1 MPAISNRGVE
11 LPESAIRKLVPYA
24 EKAKALGRKV
34 YHLNIGQPDIK
45 TPQHAIERI
54 RNFNFDLIPYG
65 HSFGNDTYRK
75 KLAQYYRDRN
85 LEVDA
90 SQILITTGGSEAI
103 SFAFMVCFNPGDEVI
118 IPEPFY
124 ANYQSFAIANDVVIK
139 PITSTIETG
148 FQLPSIAE
156 FEKVITPKT
165 KGIFICNPNNPTGY
179 VYTREELE
187 QLQELVLKYDLYLLA
202 DEVYSEFVY
211 DGKVHYSVLELE
223 RIKENVVMID
233 SVSKRFSACGIRI
246 GSLVSKNKLVIKT
259 ISKLAMARLCPPML
273 GQVVAEAAVDSPPE
287 YMEGVYKEYLC
298 RRDYFINA
306 LNNLEGVFSPMPMGA
321 FYSMVEL
328 PIDDSD
334 RFCQW
339 MLEEFEYKGA
349 TVMMAPAS
357 GFYSTPGIGYN
368 QVRVA
373 YVLNKE
379 DLKEAVECLK
389 VALKVYPGRKGEI

>member
-1 MPAISNRGVE
+1 MPAISKRGEE
-11 LPESAIRKLVPYA
+11 LPESAIRKLVPFA

-34 YHLNIGQPDIK
+34 YHLNIGQPDIQ

-65 HSFGNDTYRK
+65 HSFGNESYRN

-85 LEVDA
+85 LAVDA

-103 SFAFMVCFNPGDEVI
+103 SFAFVVCFNPGDEVI

-124 ANYQSFAIANDVVIK
+124 ANYQSFAVANDVFIR

-156 FEKVITPKT
+156 FEKVIGPKT

-179 VYTREELE
+179 VYTHEELL
-187 QLQELVLKYDLYLLA
+187 QLQELVLKYDLYLIA

-211 DGKVHYSVLELE
+211 DGKEHYSVLELKK
-223 RIKENVVMID
+223 INENVVMVD

-246 GSLVSKNKLVIKT
+246 GSLVSKNKKVIKT

-273 GQVVAEAAVDSPPE
+273 GQVVAESAVDSPPE
-287 YMEGVYKEYLC
+287 YMEGVYKEYLE
-298 RRDYFINA
+298 RRDFFINA
-306 LNNLEGVFSPMPMGA
+306 LNEIKGVYSPMPMGA
-321 FYSMVEL
+321 FYSIVRL

-339 MLEEFEYKGA
+339 MLEEFEFEGA

-357 GFYSTPGIGYN
+357 GFYITEGAGKN
-368 QVRVA
+368 EVRVA

-379 DLKEAVECLK
+379 DLKASISCLK
-389 VALKVYPGRKGEI
+389 EALKVYPGRTI

>member
-1 MPAISNRGVE
+1 MPAISYRGEE

-54 RNFNFDLIPYG
+54 RNFNFDLISYG
-65 HSFGNDTYRK
+65 HSFGNDTYRT

-103 SFAFMVCFNPGDEVI
+103 SFAFMVCFNPGEEVI

-124 ANYQSFAIANDVVIK
+124 ANYQSFAIANNVVIK
-139 PITSTIETG
+139 PISSSIENG

-156 FEKVITPKT
+156 FEKVIGPKT

-179 VYTREELE
+179 VYTREELL
-187 QLQELVLKYDLYLLA
+187 QLQELVLRYDLFLIA

-211 DGKVHYSVLELE
+211 DGKSHYSVLELN
-223 RIKENVVMID
+223 RIRENVVMVD

-246 GSLVSKNKLVIKT
+246 GSLVSKNKKVINT
-259 ISKLAMARLCPPML
+259 IAKLAMARLCPPML
-273 GQVVAEAAVDSPPE
+273 GQVVAESAVDSPPE
-287 YMEGVYKEYLC
+287 YMEDVYKEYLQ
-298 RRDYFINA
+298 RRDYFIKA
-306 LNNLEGVFSPMPMGA
+306 LNKIEGVFSPMPMGA
-321 FYSMVEL
+321 FYSMVQL

-339 MLEEFEYKGA
+339 MLEEFEHKGA

-357 GFYSTPGIGYN
+357 GFYSTPGIGHN

-373 YVLNKE
+373 YVLNVE
-379 DLKEAVECLK
+379 DLKEAVECLE
-389 VALKVYPGRKGEI
+389 VALKVYPGRTI

>member
-1 MPAISNRGVE
+1 MPAISFRGEE
-11 LPESAIRKLVPYA
+11 LPESAIRKLVPFA
-24 EKAKALGRKV
+24 EKAKAMGRKV
-34 YHLNIGQPDIK
+34 YHLNIGQPDIQ

-65 HSFGNDTYRK
+65 HSFGNESYRN

-103 SFAFMVCFNPGDEVI
+103 SFAFIVCFNPGDEVI

-124 ANYQSFAIANDVVIK
+124 ANYHSFAIASGVVIK
-139 PITSTIETG
+139 PITSTIETD

-156 FEKVITPKT
+156 FEKVIGPKT

-179 VYTREELE
+179 VYTHEELL
-187 QLQELVLKYDLYLLA
+187 QLQELVLKHDLYLIA

-211 DGKVHYSVLELE
+211 DGKTHYSVLELQK
-223 RIKENVVMID
+223 ITENVVMVD
-233 SVSKRFSACGIRI
+233 SVSKRYSACGIRI
-246 GSLVSKNKLVIKT
+246 GSLVSKNKRVLKT

-273 GQVVAEAAVDSPPE
+273 GQVVAESAVDSPPE
-287 YMEGVYKEYLC
+287 YMEGVYKEYLE

-306 LNNLEGVFSPMPMGA
+306 LNEIEGVFSPMPMGA
-321 FYSMVEL
+321 FYSMVRL

-339 MLEEFEYKGA
+339 MLEEFEYEGA

-357 GFYSTPGIGYN
+357 GFYFTEGAGKN
-368 QVRVA
+368 EVRVA

-379 DLKEAVECLK
+379 DLKASIICLK
-389 VALKVYPGRKGEI
+389 EALKAYPGRTI

>member
-1 MPAISNRGVE
+1 MPAISYRGEE

-24 EKAKALGRKV
+24 EKAKSLGRKV

-65 HSFGNDTYRK
+65 HSFGNDTYRA

-103 SFAFMVCFNPGDEVI
+103 SFAFMVCFNPGEEVI

-124 ANYQSFAIANDVVIK
+124 ANYQSFAIANNVVIK
-139 PITSTIETG
+139 PITSSIENG

-156 FEKVITPKT
+156 FEKVIGPKT

-179 VYTREELE
+179 VYTREELL
-187 QLQELVLKYDLYLLA
+187 QLQELVLRYDLFLIA

-211 DGKVHYSVLELE
+211 DGKLHYSVLELN
-223 RIKENVVMID
+223 RIRDNVVMVD

-246 GSLVSKNKLVIKT
+246 GSLVSKNKKVIQT
-259 ISKLAMARLCPPML
+259 IAKLAMARLCPPML
-273 GQVVAEAAVDSPPE
+273 GQVVAESAVDSPPE
-287 YMEGVYKEYLC
+287 YMEDVYREYLQ
-298 RRDYFINA
+298 RRDYIINA
-306 LNNLEGVFSPMPMGA
+306 LNRIEGVYSPMPMGA
-321 FYSMVEL
+321 FYSMVQL

-339 MLEEFEYKGA
+339 MLEEFEHKGA

-357 GFYSTPGIGYN
+357 GFYSTPGIGHN

-373 YVLNKE
+373 YVLNVD
-379 DLKEAVECLK
+379 DLKEAVECLE
-389 VALKVYPGRKGEI
+389 VALKVYPGRTI

>member
-65 HSFGNDTYRK
+65 HSFGNDTYRA

-103 SFAFMVCFNPGDEVI
+103 SFAFMVCFNPGEEVI

-139 PITSTIETG
+139 PITSSIENG

-156 FEKVITPKT
+156 FEKVIGPKT

-179 VYTREELE
+179 VYSREELL
-187 QLQELVLKYDLYLLA
+187 QLQDLVLRYDLFLIA

-211 DGKVHYSVLELE
+211 DGKSHYSVLELN
-223 RIKENVVMID
+223 RIRENVVMVD

-246 GSLVSKNKLVIKT
+246 GSLVSKNKNVIQT
-259 ISKLAMARLCPPML
+259 IAKLAMARLCPPML
-273 GQVVAEAAVDSPPE
+273 GQVVAESAVDSPPE
-287 YMEGVYKEYLC
+287 YMEDVYKEYLQ
-298 RRDYFINA
+298 RRDYFISA
-306 LNNLEGVFSPMPMGA
+306 LNQIEGVYSPMPMGA

-339 MLEEFEYKGA
+339 MLEEFEHKGA

-357 GFYSTPGIGYN
+357 GFYSTPGIGNN

-373 YVLNKE
+373 YVLNVE
-379 DLKEAVECLK
+379 DLKEAVECLD
-389 VALKVYPGRKGEI
+389 VALKIYPGRTVKK

>member
-1 MPAISNRGVE
+1 MPAISNRGEE

-24 EKAKALGRKV
+24 EKAKSLGRKV

-65 HSFGNDTYRK
+65 HSFGNDTYRN

-103 SFAFMVCFNPGDEVI
+103 SFAFMVCFNPGEEVI

-124 ANYQSFAIANDVVIK
+124 ANYQSFAIANNVVIK
-139 PITSTIETG
+139 PLTSHIETG

-156 FEKVITPKT
+156 FEKVIGPNT

-179 VYTREELE
+179 VYTREELL
-187 QLQELVLKYDLYLLA
+187 QLQDLVLKYDLFLIA

-211 DGKVHYSVLELE
+211 DGKLHYSVLELN
-223 RIKENVVMID
+223 RIRENVVMVD

-246 GSLVSKNKLVIKT
+246 GSLVSKNKKVIRT
-259 ISKLAMARLCPPML
+259 IAKLAMARLCPPML

-287 YMEGVYKEYLC
+287 YMEDVYQEYLQ

-306 LNNLEGVFSPMPMGA
+306 LNEIDGVFSPMPMGA
-321 FYSMVEL
+321 FYSMVSL

-339 MLEEFEYKGA
+339 MLEEFEHKGA

-357 GFYSTPGIGYN
+357 GFYSTQGIGNN

-373 YVLNKE
+373 YVLNRE

-389 VALKVYPGRKGEI
+389 VALDVYPGRVK